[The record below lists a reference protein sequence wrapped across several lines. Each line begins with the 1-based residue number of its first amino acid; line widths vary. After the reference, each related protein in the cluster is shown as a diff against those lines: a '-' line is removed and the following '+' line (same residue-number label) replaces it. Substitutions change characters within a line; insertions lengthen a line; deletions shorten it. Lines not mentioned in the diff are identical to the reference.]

1 MPEPTPS
8 VAQAGSFL
16 DSLMDTELY
25 SIGAYFCDEHPE
37 LVDEVVARSEEIER
51 QGLEAYSP
59 GQRRAD
65 RGELR
70 DPADGPRG
78 PLLQGGSGLR
88 VRSSWVP
95 RLLLGVGAI
104 ALIGAIVSIAIG
116 TGGPKVIKLKGG
128 DQVQELVGG
137 IQQDGADL
145 GPPDAAVTISVFND
159 LQCSTCDDYEVHT
172 VDPLIEEYARTGEAK
187 FEFRNY
193 SLGQA
198 ETTKAAYAATAAGQQ
213 DREWQFVE
221 TFFRNQD
228 SAPAGNVS
236 EEFLNDI
243 VNSITDLDLA
253 TWKQDMSL
261 PRGEGAR

>member
-1 MPEPTPS
+1 
-8 VAQAGSFL
+8 
-16 DSLMDTELY
+16 
-25 SIGAYFCDEHPE
+25 
-37 LVDEVVARSEEIER
+37 
-51 QGLEAYSP
+51 
-59 GQRRAD
+59 
-65 RGELR
+65 
-70 DPADGPRG
+70 
-78 PLLQGGSGLR
+78 
-88 VRSSWVP
+88 VP

-137 IQQDGADL
+137 IQQDAADL

-172 VDPLIEEYARTGEAK
+172 VDPLIEEYARTGDAK

-221 TFFRNQD
+221 MFFRNQD
-228 SAPAGNVS
+228 AAPAGNVS

-243 VNSITDLDLA
+243 VNSITDLDLT
-253 TWKQDMSL
+253 TWKQDMASPEVKARVDADAQL
-261 PRGEGAR
+261 AADYGLRVNGPSIVVEGPGGTKVLQDSPSQEEVEAAVQAVE

>member
-1 MPEPTPS
+1 
-8 VAQAGSFL
+8 VK
-16 DSLMDTELY
+16 
-25 SIGAYFCDEHPE
+25 
-37 LVDEVVARSEEIER
+37 
-51 QGLEAYSP
+51 
-59 GQRRAD
+59 
-65 RGELR
+65 
-70 DPADGPRG
+70 
-78 PLLQGGSGLR
+78 
-88 VRSSWVP
+88 SSWVP
-95 RLLLGVGAI
+95 RLLLGAGT
-104 ALIGAIVSIAIG
+104 IGLAAAIVSIAIG

-145 GPPDAAVTISVFND
+145 GPPNAPVTISVFND

-172 VDPLIEEYARTGEAK
+172 VDPLIEEFARTGKAK

-228 SAPAGNVS
+228 AAPGGNVS
-236 EEFLNDI
+236 QEFLNNI
-243 VNSITDLDLA
+243 VNSITDLDLD
-253 TWKQDMSL
+253 TWTRDMESPEVKARVDADAQLAADYGLRVNGPSIVVEGPGGTKVLQDS
-261 PRGEGAR
+261 PSQQDVEAAVASVGT

>member
-1 MPEPTPS
+1 M
-8 VAQAGSFL
+8 
-16 DSLMDTELY
+16 
-25 SIGAYFCDEHPE
+25 
-37 LVDEVVARSEEIER
+37 
-51 QGLEAYSP
+51 
-59 GQRRAD
+59 
-65 RGELR
+65 
-70 DPADGPRG
+70 
-78 PLLQGGSGLR
+78 
-88 VRSSWVP
+88 
-95 RLLLGVGAI
+95 
-104 ALIGAIVSIAIG
+104 SIAVG

-145 GPPDAAVTISVFND
+145 GPPDAPVTISVFND

-228 SAPAGNVS
+228 AAPAGNVS

-243 VNSITDLDLA
+243 VNSITDLDLD
-253 TWKQDMSL
+253 TWKQDMASPEVKARVDADAQL
-261 PRGEGAR
+261 AADYGLRVNGPSIVVEGPGGTKVLQDSPSQEEVQAAVQAVE